1 MRTII
6 IYILVI
12 KDSLRS
18 ANMTNHL
25 SLNSNQQGQQNSA
38 VSLTS
43 LLKGKRYAWISHAGE
58 TYLLQLTKSNKLLLT
73 K

>member
-1 MRTII
+1 MSNPLT
-6 IYILVI
+6 L
-12 KDSLRS
+12 
-18 ANMTNHL
+18 NHQPQ
-25 SLNSNQQGQQNSA
+25 SQQN
-38 VSLTS
+38 VTVPVTS

>member
-1 MRTII
+1 MRMII
-6 IYILVI
+6 INSLVTYRLI
-12 KDSLRS
+12 IEVVS
-18 ANMTNHL
+18 MTNTL
-25 SLNSNQQGQQNSA
+25 SLNKDNSQHETTLS
-38 VSLTS
+38 VTN

>member
-1 MRTII
+1 
-6 IYILVI
+6 
-12 KDSLRS
+12 
-18 ANMTNHL
+18 MTNTL
-25 SLNSNQQGQQNSA
+25 SLNKDNSKHEA
-38 VSLTS
+38 TLSVTN

>member
-1 MRTII
+1 M
-6 IYILVI
+6 
-12 KDSLRS
+12 S
-18 ANMTNHL
+18 NQL
-25 SLNSNQQGQQNSA
+25 SLSHQQQGQSSTGA
-38 VSLTS
+38 VSVNS

>member
-1 MRTII
+1 M
-6 IYILVI
+6 
-12 KDSLRS
+12 
-18 ANMTNHL
+18 ANPL
-25 SLNSNQQGQQNSA
+25 FLNSTKSDQQELTLP
-38 VSLTS
+38 VSN

>member
-1 MRTII
+1 MSTQ
-6 IYILVI
+6 
-12 KDSLRS
+12 
-18 ANMTNHL
+18 L
-25 SLNSNQQGQQNSA
+25 SLNESKQDSLGTAISVSN
-38 VSLTS
+38 

>member
-1 MRTII
+1 MSTQLTLNR
-6 IYILVI
+6 
-12 KDSLRS
+12 DQQSQS
-18 ANMTNHL
+18 SPAL
-25 SLNSNQQGQQNSA
+25 S
-38 VSLTS
+38 VSS